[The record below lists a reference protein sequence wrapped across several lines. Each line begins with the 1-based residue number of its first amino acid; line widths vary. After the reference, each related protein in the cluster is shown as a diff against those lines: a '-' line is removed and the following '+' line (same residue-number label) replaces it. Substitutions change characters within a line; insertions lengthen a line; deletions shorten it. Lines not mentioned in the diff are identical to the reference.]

1 MTKTLLL
8 VLLFS
13 LGAMCSDIIDDFLVE
28 KYQFLSI
35 FLVVFTDMIFGI
47 AKALNLGNY
56 ETNKVFKGLWMITA
70 FELLLAVLLLVEK
83 GFPFASWLSEAVL
96 LPIIVFEII
105 SILKNMSILGLINN
119 TVLSKI
125 LKNVDKHKE
134 IVEG

>member
-1 MTKTLLL
+1 MTKPILLIIF
-8 VLLFS
+8 FS
-13 LGAMCSDIIDDFLVE
+13 LGAMCSDIIDDFLIE

-47 AKALNLGNY
+47 AKALKVGNF
-56 ETNKVFKGLWMITA
+56 ETKKAFKGLWMITA
-70 FELLLAVLLLVEK
+70 FELLLAVLLLIEK
-83 GFPFASWLSEAVL
+83 GFPFASWISEAVL

-125 LKNVDKHKE
+125 LKNVDKYKE
-134 IVEG
+134 VEV